1 MYNLKPYKETD
12 ETVIRAFVDQH
23 PFAFITGCDVN
34 NNPVATQVPVFI
46 EEHEGKQVLR
56 GHIMKN
62 TDHHK
67 AFVHNP
73 NVLVVFHSPHVYVS
87 ATWYSDPHQASTW
100 NYISVHVKGKVRFLD
115 DSGLIEM
122 LRKTTLYF
130 EKQDPASST
139 IYDNL
144 SPEYTA
150 PLMKAI
156 VAFEIEIQEMEN
168 VFKLSQN
175 RDAQSFHNIMIE
187 LKKKGP
193 DGLYIAAEM
202 EKRKKVLY
210 PEYSFPDESMS

>member
-1 MYNLKPYKETD
+1 MYDLKPFKEYD
-12 ETVIRAFVDQH
+12 ETVVREFVDQH
-23 PFAFITGCDVN
+23 PFAMIVGCDHEN
-34 NNPVATQVPVFI
+34 KPVATQIPVFI
-46 EEHEGKQVLR
+46 IEHEGKQMLR

-67 AFVHNP
+67 AFLHNP
-73 NVLVVFHSPHVYVS
+73 NVLVVFTSPHVYVS
-87 ATWYSDPHQASTW
+87 ATWYSNPQQASTW
-100 NYISVHVKGKVRFLD
+100 NYISVHAKGQVKFLD
-115 DSGLIEM
+115 DAGLIEM

-130 EKQDPASST
+130 EGQDETSST

-144 SPEYTA
+144 SPEYTR

-175 RDAQSFHNIMIE
+175 RDAQSFHNIMVE

-193 DGLYIAAEM
+193 DGLYIVAEM
-202 EKRKKVLY
+202 EKRKKSLY
-210 PEYSFPDESMS
+210 PEFQFPED